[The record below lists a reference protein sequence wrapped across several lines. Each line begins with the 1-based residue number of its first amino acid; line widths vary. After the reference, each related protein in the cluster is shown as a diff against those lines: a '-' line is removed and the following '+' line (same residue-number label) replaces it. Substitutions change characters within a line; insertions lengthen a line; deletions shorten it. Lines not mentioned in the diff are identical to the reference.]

1 MASTVRQLESKA
13 LRLPASARARL
24 AERLIS
30 SLDDQVDPDAEK
42 LWAEEAERRL
52 DELRSGAVKSR
63 PAGGVFRKARS
74 ALR

>member
-1 MASTVRQLESKA
+1 MASTTRKLEAKA
-13 LRLPASARARL
+13 LRLPTGGRARL

-30 SLDDQVDPDAEK
+30 SLDDQVDPDGEK

-52 DELRSGAVKSR
+52 EELRSRTVKSR
-63 PAGGVFRKARS
+63 PAVGVFRKARS